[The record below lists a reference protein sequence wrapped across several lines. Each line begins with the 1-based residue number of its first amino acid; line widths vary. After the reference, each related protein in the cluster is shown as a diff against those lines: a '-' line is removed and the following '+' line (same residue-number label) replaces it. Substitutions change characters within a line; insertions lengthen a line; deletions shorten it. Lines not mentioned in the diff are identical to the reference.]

1 LFIAE
6 TILTKRNVV
15 ATTNTIDACH
25 SASGVFQGGSKLLSR
40 IAMRKLGNDGV
51 EERVT
56 LLPVE
61 EILARFVCF

>member
-1 LFIAE
+1 M
-6 TILTKRNVV
+6 